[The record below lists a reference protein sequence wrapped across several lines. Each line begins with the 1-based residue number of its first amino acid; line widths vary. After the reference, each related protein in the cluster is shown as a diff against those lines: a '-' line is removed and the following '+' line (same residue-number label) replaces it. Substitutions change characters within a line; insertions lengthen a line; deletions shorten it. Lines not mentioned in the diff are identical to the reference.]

1 MKISGSIKKYMHWL
15 FLLSVVAKG
24 LDGLLETVGG
34 VLVLLASRMDLT
46 NLVIFLTAPELTEDP
61 TDLMAN
67 YLRHVV
73 YHLST
78 GTKNFATA
86 YLLINGIVKM
96 VLVTGLLRGQS
107 WSYRPALV
115 LLVVFVG
122 YQLCRF
128 THTHSM
134 ILLGFMCLDLLAVAF
149 IWIEYRGRRGSW
161 ARNPAIPH

>member
-1 MKISGSIKKYMHWL
+1 MIRTVCKKYLHWL
-15 FLLSVVAKG
+15 FILSVAAKG

-34 VLVLLASRMDLT
+34 LLVLLASRMDLT
-46 NLVIFLTAPELTEDP
+46 NLVIFLTAPELAEDP
-61 TDLMAN
+61 TDLVAN
-67 YLRHVV
+67 YLRHAA

-78 GTKNFATA
+78 STKNFATA

-96 VLVTGLLRGQS
+96 VLVTGLLRGQR

-122 YQLCRF
+122 YQFYRF

-134 ILLGFMCLDLLAVAF
+134 ILLGFMCLDLLAVGL

-161 ARNPAIPH
+161 LRNPAIPR